1 MMIHAYSEDYLNNAQ
16 KILGDMMDY
25 AVNTYEFSP
34 NQFYEMFLVS
44 DVSMQFQTGKNW
56 KMKCIWINLRS
67 TGVVGHWPIINGT
80 QGEAS

>member
-16 KILGDMMDY
+16 KTLGDMMDY

-44 DVSMQFQTGKNW
+44 DVSMQFQTGNPTYVAGTGK
-56 KMKCIWINLRS
+56 RS
-67 TGVVGHWPIINGT
+67 NSEIRSVDSRTGR
-80 QGEAS
+80 

>member
-44 DVSMQFQTGKNW
+44 DVSMQFQKR
-56 KMKCIWINLRS
+56 KRILA
-67 TGVVGHWPIINGT
+67 
-80 QGEAS
+80 GEILSQK

>member
-44 DVSMQFQTGKNW
+44 DVSDRKSDLCGRKD
-56 KMKCIWINLRS
+56 R
-67 TGVVGHWPIINGT
+67 V
-80 QGEAS
+80 

>member
-44 DVSMQFQTGKNW
+44 DVSMPVSYTHLETITNCKKRIQL
-56 KMKCIWINLRS
+56 I
-67 TGVVGHWPIINGT
+67 
-80 QGEAS
+80 

>member
-34 NQFYEMFLVS
+34 NQFYEMFLAV
-44 DVSMQFQTGKNW
+44 
-56 KMKCIWINLRS
+56 RS
-67 TGVVGHWPIINGT
+67 RSIFFI
-80 QGEAS
+80 

>member
-44 DVSMQFQTGKNW
+44 DVSMQFQTGNP
-56 KMKCIWINLRS
+56 
-67 TGVVGHWPIINGT
+67 T
-80 QGEAS
+80 